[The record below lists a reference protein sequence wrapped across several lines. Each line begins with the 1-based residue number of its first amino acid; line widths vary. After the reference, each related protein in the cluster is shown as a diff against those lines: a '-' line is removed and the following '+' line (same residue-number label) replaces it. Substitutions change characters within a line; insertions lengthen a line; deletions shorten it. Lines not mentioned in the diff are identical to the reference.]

1 MGSAVPEIP
10 GSACCPERGLGL
22 GWDTVRSSPKELRRL
37 VLLYNQAVS
46 GLGTGGEAEGKEI
59 QNSETSRQR
68 CKICKTR
75 D

>member
-1 MGSAVPEIP
+1 M
-10 GSACCPERGLGL
+10 
-22 GWDTVRSSPKELRRL
+22 
-37 VLLYNQAVS
+37 LYNQAVS
-46 GLGTGGEAEGKEI
+46 GFGTGGEAEGKEI